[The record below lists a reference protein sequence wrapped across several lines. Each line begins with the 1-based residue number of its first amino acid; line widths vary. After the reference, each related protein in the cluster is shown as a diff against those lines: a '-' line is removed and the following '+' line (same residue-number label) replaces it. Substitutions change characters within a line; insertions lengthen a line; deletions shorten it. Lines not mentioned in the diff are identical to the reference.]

1 MTCPSF
7 ESYSDVYQPLSLKVN
22 LFQTSKTPVITH
34 VLTLGNNSKTFMD
47 QTAVLADTKQLLA
60 FLILLPL
67 FSKLHCL
74 IVNVNKNDSCD
85 VTEVNKSV
93 PLSTQVTKI
102 AQHSGLEYSDD
113 LF

>member
-47 QTAVLADTKQLLA
+47 QTAVLADTKQILA

-67 FSKLHCL
+67 FSKLHTFDREC
-74 IVNVNKNDSCD
+74 
-85 VTEVNKSV
+85 E
-93 PLSTQVTKI
+93 
-102 AQHSGLEYSDD
+102 
-113 LF
+113 

>member
-60 FLILLPL
+60 FLILLTL
-67 FSKLHCL
+67 VFKVTHCL

-85 VTEVNKSV
+85 VNKSV